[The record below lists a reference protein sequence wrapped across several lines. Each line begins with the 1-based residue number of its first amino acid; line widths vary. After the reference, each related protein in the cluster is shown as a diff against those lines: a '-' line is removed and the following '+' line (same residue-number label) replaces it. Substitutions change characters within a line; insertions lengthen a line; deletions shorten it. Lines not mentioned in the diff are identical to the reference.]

1 MSIFGQTITDRFQ
14 KRTKSAYIT
23 TIRLAGNQFFALKFL
38 SKLLNWFHQNN
49 FIQKNSFF
57 QKIPK
62 LHKLSSHLFWKHFL
76 TTFIFKLFGKILIS
90 HEIQKKK
97 SQHCA
102 FVFIIEE
109 KPHNYERSYSEHS
122 TFMAFEVPRW
132 TVHAATI
139 VHAFVQWITHP
150 NAPPSFFY
158 RLEFLLGA
166 ISVKLPLKHLLCLFG
181 LFVRYQPVRIGSC
194 LCHTVYISR
203 LLLFHWVEAFA

>member
-1 MSIFGQTITDRFQ
+1 MFIQTFSLNRF
-14 KRTKSAYIT
+14 RRI
-23 TIRLAGNQFFALKFL
+23 
-38 SKLLNWFHQNN
+38 N
-49 FIQKNSFF
+49 FIQKIIIF
-57 QKIPK
+57 QKRPK
-62 LHKLSSHLFWKHFL
+62 LHKLSSHLFSRSFL
-76 TTFIFKLFGKILIS
+76 TTFVSKLFGKILIS

-102 FVFIIEE
+102 FVFIIEK
-109 KPHNYERSYSEHS
+109 KPHKRNERSYSEHS

-158 RLEFLLGA
+158 RLEFLLDA

-194 LCHTVYISR
+194 LCHTVYIDR
-203 LLLFHWVEAFA
+203 LLLFHWVEAFVTQHGFMASAVLVEQPPYKHTV